1 MKKILKV
8 LPKILAILALIGFS
22 SLAIYKINT
31 LKEEVYQSERKVE
44 ELTNE
49 VNIRED
55 YIDTLKEDNSSLVEY
70 NKQLEAEKED
80 LKQQLEAKLEAK
92 RKAQILAQQKQRATI
107 KSTPQP
113 QVEVAKE
120 PIDICRGY
128 ISHLGPQISPESQE
142 LFAQALTKLSD
153 CDYQRQHEPVGYGLC
168 RLNTVSSR
176 AVELMIQ
183 YGGENW
189 KQDPIAQV
197 KGCLGVMRL
206 KMGWSERA
214 FTILL
219 NDLPHMSIYAWGMW

>member
-8 LPKILAILALIGFS
+8 LPKILAILTLIGFS
-22 SLAIYKINT
+22 GLAIYKINT
-31 LKEEVYQSERKVE
+31 LKDEVYQSERKVE

-55 YIDTLKEDNSSLVEY
+55 YIDTLKEDNSNLVEY

-107 KSTPQP
+107 KATPQP
-113 QVEVAKE
+113 QVEVVKE

-128 ISHLGPQISPESQE
+128 VSHLSSQISPESQE
-142 LFAQALTKLSD
+142 LFAQALTKISN

-168 RLNTVSSR
+168 MLNTVSNR
-176 AVELMIQ
+176 AVELMVQ
-183 YGGENW
+183 FGGENW
-189 KQDPIAQV
+189 KEDPIAQV
-197 KGCLGVMRL
+197 KGCYNMMRL
-206 KMGWSERA
+206 KMGKSERA
-214 FTILL
+214 FTALL
-219 NDLPHMSIYAWGMW
+219 NGLPRTAIDAWGMW